1 MKLFEPEIIYVTKS
15 EYKDGWGFKE
25 HQHDYYQIICV
36 MNGSCT
42 VEIEGVN
49 RKIGIGQSALIR
61 KNASHALLT
70 EKNKR
75 IINRWIEAL
84 LAQQKESSSQ
94 CWNTEGSR
102 KEGSL

>member
-1 MKLFEPEIIYVTKS
+1 MT
-15 EYKDGWGFKE
+15 
-25 HQHDYYQIICV
+25 
-36 MNGSCT
+36 
-42 VEIEGVN
+42 IEE
-49 RKIGIGQSALIR
+49 QY
-61 KNASHALLT
+61 ALLT